1 MTIVTDVIA
10 ELNAEREKI
19 WLECPLEISNMG
31 KGIIPRR
38 TGSHGQYLS
47 TLMFAESEARTLSDE
62 VLWGIIEVSETET
75 LDLRT
80 VQLLINQIVGYKAAF
95 FDFVGMPEAG
105 GFISRYVEA
114 ANAAETIEEFLDVT
128 RAAISYVNK
137 VHMWV
142 DAVFPWGVTNGFKR
156 VEA

>member
-1 MTIVTDVIA
+1 MSIVTDVIA

-19 WLECPLEISNMG
+19 WLECPTEISNMG

-38 TGSHGQYLS
+38 TGAHGQYLS
-47 TLMFAESEARTLSDE
+47 TLMFAEGEARTLSDE
-62 VLWGIIEVSETET
+62 LLWGIIEVSESNA

-80 VQLLINQIVGYKAAF
+80 LQLLINQIVSYKAAF

-105 GFISRYVEA
+105 AHLTRYVEA
-114 ANAAETIEEFLDVT
+114 TQAAETTEEFLDVT

>member
-1 MTIVTDVIA
+1 MSRVKEVID
-10 ELNAEREKI
+10 ELNAERERI
-19 WLECPLEISNMG
+19 WLTCPEEIVNLG
-31 KGIIPRR
+31 RGIVPRR
-38 TGSHGQYLS
+38 TGTHGQYLS
-47 TLMFAESEARTLSDE
+47 TLMFAEGEARTLSDE
-62 VLWGIIEVSETET
+62 LLWGIIEVSETEK

-80 VQLLINQIVGYKAAF
+80 VQLIYRQIVGYKAAF

-105 GFISRYVEA
+105 GMLVRFVEA
-114 ANAAETIEEFLDVT
+114 SDSATSIEELLDLT
-128 RAAISYVNK
+128 RAAITYVNK